1 MTNLEQDPATP
12 AAQPENA
19 ALAQDRRH
27 TPAAPAPLP
36 EKRSL
41 LDSIMPFIRSF
52 RLDDIFSARHHSDD
66 FIETR
71 SEYIALRLRFMAIFY
86 AIVVPLWIPLDY
98 QFLRPEH
105 FAPMVFA
112 RIVLAGFLLPLG
124 LFTLRKRSSAQIHAA
139 LTLAIVATCLFYAA
153 AMLILNLEPPEQP
166 LAGYS
171 FMPFLTVAMLGV
183 FPLTLLWGAALVTT
197 VIAIDLGLAVIQG
210 QLLTAATIN
219 QLWVFIMFGGIS
231 LWIQAGQLLML
242 LKLYRESTQ
251 DPLTGMVN
259 RRVLMKRLAT
269 EIEHVNAGRPSFSIL
284 MFDLDRFKRIN
295 DNHGHLTGDKVLKK
309 AAALIQGGLREHDIV
324 ARFGGEEFV
333 AVLPGATSE
342 EAIVVAERIR
352 QRCYDTVMNASDG
365 QRLQLS
371 TSVGVTRYEAGEAIE
386 LTLNRVDDSLYK
398 AKEQGRNRV
407 IHSQSESA

>member
-1 MTNLEQDPATP
+1 VSTIQPETAAPAQEKRRGTP
-12 AAQPENA
+12 AAIEAEPA
-19 ALAQDRRH
+19 RH
-27 TPAAPAPLP
+27 
-36 EKRSL
+36 SL
-41 LDSIMPFIRSF
+41 LAAIDRMINVS
-52 RLDDIFSARHHSDD
+52 RLEDIFSARNHSDD
-66 FIETR
+66 FLETR
-71 SEYIALRLRFMAIFY
+71 AEYIALRLRFMAFFY
-86 AIVVPLWIPLDY
+86 AIVVPLWIPFDY

-105 FAPMVFA
+105 FAPMVVA
-112 RIVLAGFLLPLG
+112 RLLLAGFLLPLG
-124 LFTLRKRSSAQIHAA
+124 LFTRRKLTSRQVHVA
-139 LTLAIVATCLFYAA
+139 LALSIVATCLFYAA
-153 AMLILNLEPPEQP
+153 TILILNQEVAEPP

-183 FPLTLLWGAALVTT
+183 FPLTLLWGAGLVTT
-197 VIAIDLGLAVIQG
+197 VVLVDLGLSASLG
-210 QLLTAATIN
+210 QLMTADTVN
-219 QLWVFIMFGGIS
+219 KLWVFAMFGGIA

-269 EIEHVNAGRPSFSIL
+269 EILHVNEGRPSFCIL

-295 DNHGHLTGDKVLKK
+295 DNHGHLTGDKVLKT
-309 AAALIQGGLREHDIV
+309 AAVLIQASMREHDIV

-333 AVLPGATSE
+333 AVLPDTTSE
-342 EAIVVAERIR
+342 QAIAIAERIR
-352 QRCYDTVMNASDG
+352 QRCYEAPMTAPDG

-371 TSVGVTRYEAGEAIE
+371 TSVGVTQYEAGEAIE

-407 IHSQSESA
+407 IHSQSDR